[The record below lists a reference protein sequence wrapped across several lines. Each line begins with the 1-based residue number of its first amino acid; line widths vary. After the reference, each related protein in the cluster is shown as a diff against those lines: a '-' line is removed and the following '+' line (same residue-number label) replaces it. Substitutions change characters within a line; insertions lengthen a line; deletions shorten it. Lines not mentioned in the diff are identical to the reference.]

1 MPRYGTMSNS
11 IIVKF
16 LTHVNR
22 RFVFLFL
29 NDYVFLLVILVGLR
43 EEGVVKVLAN
53 VVVGLADQQ
62 ALRDVVHI
70 LDQQVLAEGGDALVH
85 IEQ

>member
-1 MPRYGTMSNS
+1 MSNS

-16 LTHVNR
+16 LTHVSR

-29 NDYVFLLVILVGLR
+29 NDYEFLLVILVVLR

-53 VVVGLADQQ
+53 VVVRLTDQQ